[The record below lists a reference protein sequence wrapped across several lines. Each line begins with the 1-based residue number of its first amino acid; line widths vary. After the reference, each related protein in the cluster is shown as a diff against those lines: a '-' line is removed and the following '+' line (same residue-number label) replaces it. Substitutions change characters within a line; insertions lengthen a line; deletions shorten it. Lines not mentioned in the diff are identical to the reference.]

1 MKNVIRSVMSGVDFA
16 GIGVMLITYILA
28 SLVTGLLQ
36 LWYDSTIVGKLLS
49 LVGLLPMM
57 CAVWVTS
64 KVCENYCRVKTVL
77 VNTAIFCTISVALW
91 HVLGNITV
99 QFTVQSYYGVA
110 VTVFMLLSVFNA
122 LMGSLA
128 LWVEATAHISK
139 WIRKVKVMK
148 AFTPHLFGAWYIVSL
163 VGVFSMA
170 SIVGYAVCISIHG
183 C

>member
-77 VNTAIFCTISVALW
+77 VNTAIFCTISVALL
-91 HVLGNITV
+91 HILGNI
-99 QFTVQSYYGVA
+99 TVQSYYGVA
-110 VTVFMLLSVFNA
+110 LTVFMLLSIINA
-122 LMGSLA
+122 MFGIFA
-128 LWVEATAHISK
+128 LWCEAAKHIPMWTK
-139 WIRKVKVMK
+139 KVKGSV
-148 AFTPHLFGAWYIVSL
+148 LFVAWYVVSL
-163 VGVFSMA
+163 VGGFSMA
-170 SIVGYAVCISIHG
+170 FITAYTVYNAIYG